1 MRKFRN
7 KYHIDTNRLPGWNYT
22 NQGSYFITICCKD
35 MIHFFGEIDSSGQMV
50 LNELGQIAK
59 NEWIRTKEIREDMNV
74 DFGAF
79 VVMPNHFHAILN
91 IGENPFN
98 KGKILLNGNNYGPQI
113 KNLPSL
119 IRGYKSS
126 VTIECRKLLPEFSW
140 QSRYYDIIIR
150 SNDTYLRIE
159 NYINENPMKWKYDR
173 YNNPNNNP

>member
-1 MRKFRN
+1 MLIPIDCQDGITPIRV
-7 KYHIDTNRLPGWNYT
+7 HIL
-22 NQGSYFITICCKD
+22 SLFAAD

-119 IRGYKSS
+119 IRGYNL
-126 VTIECRKLLPEFSW
+126 LLPSNVG
-140 QSRYYDIIIR
+140 SYYL
-150 SNDTYLRIE
+150 SLVGKVDTMIS
-159 NYINENPMKWKYDR
+159 
-173 YNNPNNNP
+173 